1 MRALRVLLAVLCF
14 ALPWSVMADES
25 DMAKYQATVAE
36 FKKSPVAAQY
46 FSTAYGY
53 AVFPTIGK
61 GGLGIGGGGGSGGVF
76 EGGKLIGKSSTVQL
90 SFGLQAGG
98 QAYSQVI
105 FFKDKRSLDEFTSG
119 NFEFGADA
127 SAVAITAGASATAGT
142 SGTSASSGVSKESA
156 SATLQYNKGMAVL
169 TLAKGGLMYQ
179 AALAGQKYS
188 FKKP

>member
-1 MRALRVLLAVLCF
+1 
-14 ALPWSVMADES
+14 MAEES

-36 FKKSPVAAQY
+36 LKKSPVAAQY
-46 FSTAYGY
+46 FAAAYGY

-76 EGGKLIGKSSTVQL
+76 EGGNYIGKSSTVQL
-90 SFGLQAGG
+90 SIGLQAGG
-98 QAYSQVI
+98 QAYSQVV

-127 SAVAITAGASATAGT
+127 SAIAITAGANATASTTGT
-142 SGTSASSGVSKESA
+142 GASTNTSQSNAKAS
-156 SATLQYNKGMAVL
+156 LQYHKGMAVL

-188 FKKP
+188 FKKPE